1 MKGRSSLEYSPL
13 SNRVKPTIVENPF
26 LGGIGGVR
34 GGGVAV
40 MRSNRSSSSKIGKP
54 LESSKGKKV

>member
-1 MKGRSSLEYSPL
+1 MEYSPL

-34 GGGVAV
+34 GGVAV

>member
-1 MKGRSSLEYSPL
+1 MEYSPL